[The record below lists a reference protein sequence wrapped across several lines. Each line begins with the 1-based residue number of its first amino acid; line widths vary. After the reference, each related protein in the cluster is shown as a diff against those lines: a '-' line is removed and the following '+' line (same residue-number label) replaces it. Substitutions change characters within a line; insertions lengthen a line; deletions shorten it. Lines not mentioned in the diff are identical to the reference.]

1 MLRAAALALPAL
13 VLLAQAGPAPAPA
26 VAPAQDPLA
35 EAIAQ
40 AKALWNT
47 SGDRDGAVAK
57 FEIVLAAL
65 EPRARALEGEPLAQL
80 CETYAWLAILD
91 DRVPEK
97 RPSAARRLENL
108 IDLAP
113 DYDLDRT
120 LVTSRLA
127 AVFDALRA
135 AKTGTVQFTFQPEG
149 GTLRIAGRPATAAAL
164 RRLPPGTH
172 LLAYTKPGY
181 DTQELSATVA
191 VGATLAADFKL
202 VRVSSTLTV
211 YVHPSG
217 AEVLFDGKSLG
228 RSSGT
233 AGPEVAPHAEALGL
247 KAEDLSA
254 PFQIGDVKAGKHTLE
269 LRAPCFKPVKVEISD
284 SYTAPFADHIL
295 APFKLAPSKGTLSVA
310 SAAPGGE
317 LFLDGQGH
325 GPLPVTSLPLCSGA
339 YDLVVKYAHGGYAE
353 RITVP
358 EDKSVSVQARPKP
371 RLAVLGIEGTEDFPG
386 RARLQQALQGL
397 PGRLSEVACLPARE
411 HETTA
416 EALVRLQSSRDA
428 ELTLVARPVR
438 SAGGTQVE
446 LALATLDGEEQRFLD
461 KPLDSDPVSDL
472 VQRINHRPVL
482 WEPSLGVTLLDVMG
496 FDPGPYVLGGDPAV
510 MREGV
515 RPFRPLASVNGQAV
529 PDVRALRQLL
539 AGQVGKTVQVV
550 QMGIP
555 SELAVEAS
563 PREIPLN
570 APGLAY
576 PFLLADLRLKALAA
590 KGDEQAAF
598 KLNQAIAL
606 MHFRRFEKALEVLRD
621 TKFASTRGVSAGTVH
636 YYAGVCLLRLGS
648 VYTPEAVKSFTLAT
662 QHPLATL
669 FGPDGPLVAPL
680 AQQALDDLKP

>member
-1 MLRAAALALPAL
+1 
-13 VLLAQAGPAPAPA
+13 
-26 VAPAQDPLA
+26 
-35 EAIAQ
+35 
-40 AKALWNT
+40 
-47 SGDRDGAVAK
+47 
-57 FEIVLAAL
+57 
-65 EPRARALEGEPLAQL
+65 
-80 CETYAWLAILD
+80 
-91 DRVPEK
+91 
-97 RPSAARRLENL
+97 
-108 IDLAP
+108 
-113 DYDLDRT
+113 
-120 LVTSRLA
+120 
-127 AVFDALRA
+127 
-135 AKTGTVQFTFQPEG
+135 
-149 GTLRIAGRPATAAAL
+149 
-164 RRLPPGTH
+164 
-172 LLAYTKPGY
+172 
-181 DTQELSATVA
+181 
-191 VGATLAADFKL
+191 
-202 VRVSSTLTV
+202 
-211 YVHPSG
+211 
-217 AEVLFDGKSLG
+217 
-228 RSSGT
+228 
-233 AGPEVAPHAEALGL
+233 
-247 KAEDLSA
+247 
-254 PFQIGDVKAGKHTLE
+254 
-269 LRAPCFKPVKVEISD
+269 
-284 SYTAPFADHIL
+284 
-295 APFKLAPSKGTLSVA
+295 
-310 SAAPGGE
+310 
-317 LFLDGQGH
+317 
-325 GPLPVTSLPLCSGA
+325 
-339 YDLVVKYAHGGYAE
+339 VKYAHGGYAE